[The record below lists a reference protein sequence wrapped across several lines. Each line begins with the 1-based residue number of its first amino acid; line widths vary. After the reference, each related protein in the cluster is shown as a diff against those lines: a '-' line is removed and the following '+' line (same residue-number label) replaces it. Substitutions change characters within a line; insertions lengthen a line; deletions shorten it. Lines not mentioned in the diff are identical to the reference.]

1 MTPRHLALLLPCALL
16 ACERA
21 PSPPRQPEPEASAMS
36 FDNEAAAR
44 SIVRAEV
51 IAETEP
57 TPEPAASTAPAP
69 PPGATVAFPSGA
81 EMDDE
86 ARAALDKLV
95 ADPALPPDAR
105 FVVRGHS
112 DSLGDDRRNLI
123 TSRRRAEAVRDYLVK
138 NGVDDD
144 RIEVIALGERRPI
157 APNATLD
164 GADDPAGRARNR
176 RVDVEVVLAAPA
188 PSPSPS
194 PSPGTSPSDTS
205 EMRPGS

>member
-1 MTPRHLALLLPCALL
+1 MTPRRFALLIPCALL

-21 PSPPRQPEPEASAMS
+21 PSPPERPEQEAAAVS
-36 FDNEAAAR
+36 FDNEAAAQ
-44 SIVRAEV
+44 SVVRPEV

-57 TPEPAASTAPAP
+57 TPEPTATPDPAP
-69 PPGATVAFPSGA
+69 PPGATLAFPSGA
-81 EMDDE
+81 QMDDA
-86 ARAALDKLV
+86 ARAALDRLI
-95 ADPALPPDAR
+95 ADPALPSDGR

-112 DSLGDDRRNLI
+112 DSLGDDRKNLV

-138 NGVDDD
+138 NGVDED

-176 RVDVEVVLAAPA
+176 RVDVEVLLAAPA
-188 PSPSPS
+188 PGPS
-194 PSPGTSPSDTS
+194 PSPGPSPGDTD
-205 EMRPGS
+205 EKRPGS